1 MYPPNSFMLVHR
13 NACEGCRTMV
23 VVPLQSNPVQG
34 ITGYDEL
41 DGAYYVIDEIG
52 QALIFES
59 LAVIHAVRV
68 VTEMRLSVVFL
79 YR

>member
-1 MYPPNSFMLVHR
+1 
-13 NACEGCRTMV
+13 MV